1 MIVKKYESKVNFTRI
16 SCIFRL
22 HQLKFYF
29 FTNPQCS
36 KSGIK
41 VKTKAKKNIK
51 KDSKIVKIKN
61 KWNDFEISTWLIPI
75 KKEEI
80 KYKTGS
86 ANGQMQIIQKI

>member
-1 MIVKKYESKVNFTRI
+1 MNK
-16 SCIFRL
+16 IF
-22 HQLKFYF
+22 FYL

-36 KSGIK
+36 KRGIK

-51 KDSKIVKIKN
+51 KDSKIMKIKN

-80 KYKTGS
+80 KYKRGR